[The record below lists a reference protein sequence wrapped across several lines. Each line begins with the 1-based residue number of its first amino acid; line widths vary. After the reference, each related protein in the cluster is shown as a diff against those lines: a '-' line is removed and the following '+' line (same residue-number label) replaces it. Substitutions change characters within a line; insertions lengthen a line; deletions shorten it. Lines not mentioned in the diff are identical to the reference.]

1 MSPGE
6 RGGRDRDAAHVA
18 GAPKPGT
25 GAPVARDAERD
36 RLLAALAG
44 TEEPSMSVVL
54 VVGDA
59 GTGKSFLVRDAV
71 ARSGA
76 RAVVVEG
83 DPAETGLDYG
93 VLDQLVRR
101 APPDSP
107 AVDDLVPAPSTDP
120 LAAGATLMRFVDT
133 LTLDRPLVVVL
144 EDAHWADR
152 PSLDALT
159 FAARRLRGDQAVL
172 CVTCRPEGVDR
183 LPPGLMRLVDPS
195 RHIDLQPLDA
205 AAVAELAAH
214 LTGAPVTSVAAE
226 RLAEH
231 TGGNP
236 LHITTLLRELT
247 PGRLGTGAPLPA
259 PRSYATLVL
268 GRLAGCGAATRRLVE
283 ALAVLDRRP
292 GLTTA
297 MAVAGLDPAGE
308 EGLAA
313 LDEALA
319 SEMVVL
325 VEQPGERSLAF
336 AHPLVGAAVRD
347 DQSMSRRQALH
358 RAAAAHVPGAA
369 GMRHRL
375 AGCAGHDA
383 TVAEEA
389 AEVARAEAARGAH
402 GSAARLWTEAARVSP
417 DPGWSDRARLH
428 ALDHHLLAGDVVAAG
443 RGRPLLDQAEPG
455 PLQSFMAG
463 RLAYVLGPRSDAE
476 GHLDR
481 AWQAVTAA
489 GGSSDPALAAR
500 IAALRATTAVDR
512 ADGAA
517 GLEWARRSL
526 ALAPE
531 AAADCNPGHM
541 LAMSCALEGELRA
554 GIDEL
559 SAALEDPPA
568 GPAAATDL
576 HLGRGV
582 LRMWAHELGPAAEDL
597 GACLGMWNTGGVF
610 VARETARFFLAELYH
625 RAGRLDDAIVTAETA
640 VSIVA
645 ETDQVWLAAFP
656 HAIAVLPLAVRG
668 EWDRADAH
676 LAQSRAAAAASD
688 GGAAGLWAAA
698 AAVRLAES
706 RQDPAG
712 VVTACEALGGIPAR
726 GVRRID
732 EAILPWRA
740 TFAEALAAIGR
751 LDDARRVLAWLER
764 DAVGATNAMVLADV
778 ARARLTVHLAA
789 GDVDAA
795 VATAADLRVPA
806 GGAGDPGPLARARLD
821 LAAGRAW
828 LAAGDADAAA
838 VAMASARGRFEALRA
853 APWVAV
859 VDAEQSASGRRRDP
873 ARRAAG
879 GELTAQEQAVA
890 HVVARG
896 ASNREAAD
904 ELFISVKT
912 VEHHLSR
919 VYAKLGVRSRTQ
931 LAGVFREVVSTGGST
946 P

>member
-1 MSPGE
+1 MTPVTG
-6 RGGRDRDAAHVA
+6 V
-18 GAPKPGT
+18 GADG
-25 GAPVARDAERD
+25 PVARDAERD
-36 RLLAALAG
+36 RLLSALAG
-44 TEEPSMSVVL
+44 TSDPSMSVVL
-54 VVGDA
+54 VVGDP

-76 RAVVVEG
+76 PAVVVEG

-101 APPDSP
+101 APPGAP
-107 AVDDLVPAPSTDP
+107 AVDDLVPAPTTDP
-120 LAAGATLMRFVDT
+120 LAAGATLMRFVDG
-133 LTLDRPLVVVL
+133 LSLVRPLVVVV

-172 CVTCRPEGVDR
+172 CVTCRADGLDR
-183 LPPGLMRLVDPS
+183 LPPGLLRLVDPS
-195 RHIDLQPLDA
+195 RRIDLSPLDA
-205 AAVAELAAH
+205 RAVAELAAH
-214 LTGAPVTSVAAE
+214 VTGARLPTAAAE
-226 RLAEH
+226 RLTAH

-236 LHITTLLRELT
+236 LHVTTLLREL
-247 PGRLGTGAPLPA
+247 PAGHLGTGAPLPA

-268 GRLAGCGAATRRLVE
+268 GRLAGCGAAARRLVE
-283 ALAVLDRRP
+283 ALAVLDRHP
-292 GLTTA
+292 ALTTV
-297 MAVAGLDPAGE
+297 MVVAGLDPGSE
-308 EGLAA
+308 EGLTA

-319 SEMVVL
+319 AEMVVL
-325 VEQPGERSLAF
+325 VEQPGERTLAF

-347 DQSMSRRQALH
+347 DQSASRRQALH
-358 RAAAAHVPGAA
+358 RAAGAVVSGAA

-383 TVAEEA
+383 AVAEEA
-389 AEVARAEAARGAH
+389 GAVARSEAARGAYS
-402 GSAARLWTEAARVSP
+402 SAARLWIEAARVSP
-417 DPGWSDRARLH
+417 DPAWRDDARLH
-428 ALDHHLLAGDVVAAG
+428 ALDNHLLAGDLAAA
-443 RGRPLLDQAEPG
+443 RRDRAHLDEAVESPLR
-455 PLQSFMAG
+455 SFIAG

-476 GHLDR
+476 AHLGR
-481 AWQAVTAA
+481 AWQEVTRDV
-489 GGSSDPALAAR
+489 DPIDPELAAR

-517 GLEWARRSL
+517 GLLWARRSL
-526 ALAPE
+526 ALAHG

-541 LAMSCALEGELRA
+541 LAMSCALEGQVRT
-554 GIDEL
+554 GIEEL
-559 SAALEDPPA
+559 SAVLAEPPDGPVAL
-568 GPAAATDL
+568 TDL

-582 LRMWAHELGPAAEDL
+582 LRMWAHELGPAANDL
-597 GACLGMWNTGGVF
+597 AACLGTWGTGGVF
-610 VARETARFFLAELYH
+610 VARETARFFLAELHH
-625 RAGRLDDAIVTAETA
+625 RAGRLDDAIVAAETA

-676 LAQSRAAAAASD
+676 LAASRAAAAASE
-688 GGAAGLWAAA
+688 GGAAGLWAAV

-712 VVTACEALGGIPAR
+712 VIAACEALGGTPAR
-726 GVRRID
+726 RLPRMD

-740 TFAEALAAIGR
+740 TFAEALAAVDRI
-751 LDDARRVLAWLER
+751 DDARRILDWLER
-764 DAVGATNAMVLADV
+764 DTDGATNGLVLADV
-778 ARARLTVHLAA
+778 ARARIVVDLAA
-789 GDVDAA
+789 GDLGAA
-795 VATAADLRVPA
+795 AATAAAARMPA
-806 GGAGDPGPLARARLD
+806 QAGPADPGPFARARLES
-821 LAAGRAW
+821 AASRAW
-828 LAAGDADAAA
+828 RAVGDADAAA
-838 VAMASARGRFEALRA
+838 AAATAARGRFESLRA

-859 VDAEQSASGRRRDP
+859 VDELTVGGGRRRP
-873 ARRAAG
+873 VPVSGA
-879 GELTAQEQAVA
+879 ELTAQEQAVV

-904 ELFISVKT
+904 ELFLSVKT

-919 VYAKLGVRSRTQ
+919 AYAKLGVRSRTQ
-931 LAGVFREVVSTGGST
+931 LAGAIRALQPS